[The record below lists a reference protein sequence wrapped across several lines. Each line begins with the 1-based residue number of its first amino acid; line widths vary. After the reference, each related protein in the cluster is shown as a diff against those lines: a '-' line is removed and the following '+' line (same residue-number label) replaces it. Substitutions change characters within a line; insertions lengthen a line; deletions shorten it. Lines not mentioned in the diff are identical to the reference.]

1 MENDLKNNNNKKD
14 FNYIYF
20 IENHEKYKEAHLSL
34 DKKNSGVDDIEIGQI
49 FLSNNEDYFITIYK
63 CRIYYKKIIDNNKNP
78 HKFEFVINL
87 LDKDKQKFKKT
98 ITNIDINQNN
108 FLFEFKIPNAGFF
121 GNILPPKSLQL
132 SVEDYFNYYLNYFK
146 DTLKLTKESEEINDL
161 VISVQKVIIEKN
173 ENYNFNF
180 YLKIF
185 IECHKIKTIQNHLDL
200 FKLDRKNIGKLDIEK
215 MKEFEEVFNSYIEEP
230 DKIISN
236 NNQKDEIYQIKLFIL
251 ILFYYYN
258 FKSENVQNLYDNKNI
273 NKYIYKGLL
282 KYSIFFNN
290 LKLTKNQIQQIINYS
305 SNFNELRKA
314 LEYTSNTLD
323 LLELIDD
330 NLSKFNDCFLKSK
343 EEYEKNNNDNK
354 KQLNKLTFPLI
365 EVADYVIPSNDD
377 HLNEI
382 FDLIEKLEK
391 GINMA
396 TGKFY
401 LIFNSSFFKKYI
413 DINKRRNLDNLLTI
427 QKIME
432 LAKRNYNVH
441 EEGIDINKYIQ
452 ETRIYFLNLKKLN
465 NIQIFKLVTDDNNYK
480 ANSKFIKNPKCLEVF
495 DGLDISSI
503 SKEDKEICKTIN
515 WFEVFGEEYINFVNK
530 ICSLIND
537 INDFNKLFIILNI
550 NIKEF
555 LLPKEYTLQLIK
567 LLQNKYFD
575 LKQKTYKEGH
585 CPNFVKDT
593 ADLIYFTDKF
603 GNNIDEFLSQ
613 IDEEIIIEKT
623 IYEIYMRLLTIS
635 KELSEIV
642 GNKIAELLLYNN
654 QKYKKESYI
663 LLYLLERCQNS
674 KNTIISYFEYYLINE
689 EDMLQFNESENLK
702 LILGLIKN
710 DIFFNGGKSLNKYF
724 NHTNKILSNV
734 RERIEKNEIIYNNIE
749 HFFDNENNEELNNRL
764 LIIYLTNKE
773 EADKNMKKISESFN
787 HAKSIINQLEK
798 LKEYKEFFFPI
809 SQKNEI
815 VKLDELIQQI
825 KKNYLNYIN
834 VNKDEIDK
842 YLNQLNEE
850 VEERIKKKN
859 NLIYSGIY
867 LKEKELSQDEKII
880 LEKSNEKFN
889 EYKSFLIGKD
899 LSKADQDFINTI
911 QKLNLDKESIYKIAK
926 ELIILYN
933 LEENFYRNKIISSLI
948 SLSYKDKIQTII
960 RALINLIDETKVI
973 KGHLYDVLKI
983 ILSYIEK
990 EDIPKTVNMSIKI
1003 LEAYSINILDENNSF
1018 IKLYSNSGNFPEI
1031 IQNYLLNNSDDKING
1046 NSERISRFLK
1056 SFDNLGELSKIKDV
1070 DLIKI
1075 IIGETNKR
1083 RLSLVLKNIK
1093 ENI

>member
-1 MENDLKNNNNKKD
+1 M
-14 FNYIYF
+14 
-20 IENHEKYKEAHLSL
+20 
-34 DKKNSGVDDIEIGQI
+34 
-49 FLSNNEDYFITIYK
+49 
-63 CRIYYKKIIDNNKNP
+63 
-78 HKFEFVINL
+78 
-87 LDKDKQKFKKT
+87 
-98 ITNIDINQNN
+98 
-108 FLFEFKIPNAGFF
+108 
-121 GNILPPKSLQL
+121 
-132 SVEDYFNYYLNYFK
+132 
-146 DTLKLTKESEEINDL
+146 
-161 VISVQKVIIEKN
+161 
-173 ENYNFNF
+173 
-180 YLKIF
+180 
-185 IECHKIKTIQNHLDL
+185 
-200 FKLDRKNIGKLDIEK
+200 
-215 MKEFEEVFNSYIEEP
+215 
-230 DKIISN
+230 
-236 NNQKDEIYQIKLFIL
+236 
-251 ILFYYYN
+251 
-258 FKSENVQNLYDNKNI
+258 
-273 NKYIYKGLL
+273 
-282 KYSIFFNN
+282 
-290 LKLTKNQIQQIINYS
+290 
-305 SNFNELRKA
+305 
-314 LEYTSNTLD
+314 
-323 LLELIDD
+323 
-330 NLSKFNDCFLKSK
+330 
-343 EEYEKNNNDNK
+343 
-354 KQLNKLTFPLI
+354 
-365 EVADYVIPSNDD
+365 
-377 HLNEI
+377 
-382 FDLIEKLEK
+382 
-391 GINMA
+391 
-396 TGKFY
+396 
-401 LIFNSSFFKKYI
+401 
-413 DINKRRNLDNLLTI
+413 
-427 QKIME
+427 
-432 LAKRNYNVH
+432 
-441 EEGIDINKYIQ
+441 
-452 ETRIYFLNLKKLN
+452 
-465 NIQIFKLVTDDNNYK
+465 
-480 ANSKFIKNPKCLEVF
+480 
-495 DGLDISSI
+495 
-503 SKEDKEICKTIN
+503 
-515 WFEVFGEEYINFVNK
+515 
-530 ICSLIND
+530 
-537 INDFNKLFIILNI
+537 
-550 NIKEF
+550 
-555 LLPKEYTLQLIK
+555 
-567 LLQNKYFD
+567 
-575 LKQKTYKEGH
+575 
-585 CPNFVKDT
+585 
-593 ADLIYFTDKF
+593 
-603 GNNIDEFLSQ
+603 
-613 IDEEIIIEKT
+613 
-623 IYEIYMRLLTIS
+623 
-635 KELSEIV
+635 
-642 GNKIAELLLYNN
+642 
-654 QKYKKESYI
+654 
-663 LLYLLERCQNS
+663 LERCQNS